1 MNKPP
6 GTGFGRLSGRC
17 AFAPSGDWDSGNPA
31 FAISR
36 GSPDAPLSTPGTT
49 AGFLACYFPRS
60 PFRTTGQPSDPE
72 TSPLVPAR
80 YASDTTLRLVAQLQR
95 AATTSSPPAAPTTSG
110 IACPPARLWQNPAP
124 TGPRR
129 PAQRVRPRGL
139 KPLIR
144 DRGRV

>member
-49 AGFLACYFPRS
+49 AGFLACYFPRP
-60 PFRTTGQPSDPE
+60 PFRITGQPSDPE
-72 TSPLVPAR
+72 TTPLVPAR
-80 YASDTTLRLVAQLQR
+80 YASDTTLRLVAQLQPAAAASSA
-95 AATTSSPPAAPTTSG
+95 AATFAASESPVPEPIYG
-110 IACPPARLWQNPAP
+110 KIR
-124 TGPRR
+124 RR
-129 PAQRVRPRGL
+129 PILGGL
-139 KPLIR
+139 INQYEAAA
-144 DRGRV
+144 